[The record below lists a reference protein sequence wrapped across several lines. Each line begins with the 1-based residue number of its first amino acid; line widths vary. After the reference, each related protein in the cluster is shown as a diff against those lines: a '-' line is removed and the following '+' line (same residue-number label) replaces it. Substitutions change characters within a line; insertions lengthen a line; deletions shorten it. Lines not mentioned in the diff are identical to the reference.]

1 MIPRGGE
8 SWRFLD
14 RHLAKGRVSLLFLWT
29 IIQKPIQNH
38 TQLKFCIFASIVIS
52 STFPWNQDS
61 PRKVVYFFDQSDSF
75 LKLDFAPRIVPRNIS
90 STKQKENFYDH
101 IVHLLSKFP
110 LCYFIRG
117 FVLILRWKFVFEF
130 VVCFD
135 MIERVSPP
143 LKYYVSIGRTAY
155 ALICKKT
162 TLPVANTHIPLHY
175 NTFKVIQWIFVKF
188 WVIL

>member
-1 MIPRGGE
+1 MQNFSLIGEIFRGTMPGAKSNLRNESDWSKKNKNSLGLSWFRGGGE

-75 LKLDFAPRIVPRNIS
+75 LRLDFAPRIVPRNIS

-117 FVLILRWKFVFEF
+117 FMLILR
-130 VVCFD
+130 
-135 MIERVSPP
+135 
-143 LKYYVSIGRTAY
+143 
-155 ALICKKT
+155 
-162 TLPVANTHIPLHY
+162 
-175 NTFKVIQWIFVKF
+175 
-188 WVIL
+188 